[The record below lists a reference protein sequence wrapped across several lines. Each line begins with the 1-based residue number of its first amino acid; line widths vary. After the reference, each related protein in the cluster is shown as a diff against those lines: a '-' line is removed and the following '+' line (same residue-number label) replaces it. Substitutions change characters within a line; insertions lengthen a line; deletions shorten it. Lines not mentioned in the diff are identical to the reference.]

1 MENPSKI
8 IVSTE
13 RDEEFEKARIKRL
26 RGDCEQDFLAFKDEV
41 LEIAGKVNGL
51 GSSRFAVGHQKFYQ
65 VTPGGPRNLDLDD
78 NSLCRQTPPPPPN
91 TAKMSVLTGN
101 KDLASH
107 LSKSGGLK
115 NSRFSPRVD
124 NNVTNRFYSQ
134 SGSGE
139 SAFKA
144 NAVISTSTELKSR
157 STSLCGSAKSFTPR
171 ALEESPSSG
180 SGGVSLALC
189 SNTVV
194 KDFVVKKPTPEKLI
208 EQRLLA
214 DFHKRMGKSQSV
226 NSPKVDSANGFIMAS
241 VLSSVTMVP
250 DAEEVT
256 TVNEKISIASQELFV
271 DIDSVA
277 ASSIPAAH
285 ITSSPVQASV
295 PGSTGSESCPLTTLS
310 QKVISGRPLMKD
322 NEFMRLLLKDKQEKD
337 LKRQSV
343 AAKQLTTQKEDFKE
357 SPNTENSAF
366 PQKQNSYTKMSNKP
380 LIPAPVNPWTTA
392 KLTQGKTLSKTDED
406 FQTFIANKAAAAA
419 EVRAQQQQQVVTQP
433 ISSKPAPRK
442 QTQAEENKEKRK
454 LAAGTAD
461 FSVLLARRFAD
472 PPIIKKEN
480 IFNKNPFAEK
490 VISAMSTLDDNHANT
505 VSSLAALKGESSQ
518 NKISHVAVHSFAPK
532 EQKASILTNT
542 QVNDPLNGKPT
553 DNVNQ
558 ADSLVSSPPF
568 WSISS
573 FSDIGDKL
581 EKAEIGTESKEGV
594 RLSETKDANL
604 ILRDWDGSWC
614 TPPIWE
620 ERGAFDSAYIPSYI
634 HEWSNNV
641 SPVQPVTIAI
651 DTSAEGFRSG
661 EYHVNNVILSKA
673 PCHEPTIP
681 DILNASNEQKRLHQT
696 AAKDVAAY
704 FKDVER
710 VRKAQEKSVI
720 ASNSHYEQQMAK
732 DPEPNSSAPK
742 IEIYLRPATEADA
755 KHVLETYNHYI
766 RESYIP
772 EDQEEVTENDILY
785 LIKVTKKDK
794 LPFVVAVKGCIPAKS
809 ANPKVKTKLPQYE
822 NIVGFGYTETRGCGL
837 TGKSDGRSRFTH
849 NMHFYVHPEYT
860 RKGIG
865 GCVLDR
871 LLVVSSRAWSSH
883 GGYNWLNPDNDPAY
897 GHGCG
902 ARCHQLII
910 EVPVKKDDLNYEWM
924 KKFLR
929 SFWFVD
935 ETRFISVG
943 RTSVLKSPVEWLDVV
958 HFQKEVEH
966 SGEFT
971 HMV

>member
-65 VTPGGPRNLDLDD
+65 TNTSTATKHGENERIDRKQGPGLPFI
-78 NSLCRQTPPPPPN
+78 
-91 TAKMSVLTGN
+91 KV
-101 KDLASH
+101 
-107 LSKSGGLK
+107 GGLK

-124 NNVTNRFYSQ
+124 DNVTNRFYSQ

-139 SAFKA
+139 SALKA

-214 DFHKRMGKSQSV
+214 DFHKRMGKSQSF

-250 DAEEVT
+250 DAEEAT
-256 TVNEKISIASQELFV
+256 TVNEKNSIASQELFV

-295 PGSTGSESCPLTTLS
+295 SGSTGSESCPLTTLS

-337 LKRQSV
+337 LKRQS
-343 AAKQLTTQKEDFKE
+343 EDFKVNIQRVESGTTPPSLQPRTSTNGGVNSNNNNTSEHNLE

-542 QVNDPLNGKPT
+542 QVNDPLNGKLT

-755 KHVLETYNHYI
+755 KH
-766 RESYIP
+766 
-772 EDQEEVTENDILY
+772 DQEEVTENDILY

-849 NMHFYVHPEYT
+849 NMHFYVHPEYI

>member
-115 NSRFSPRVD
+115 NSRCKHPSLHRFFRLLTVPVSPRVD
-124 NNVTNRFYSQ
+124 DNVTNRFYSQ

-139 SAFKA
+139 SALKA

-295 PGSTGSESCPLTTLS
+295 LGSTGSESCPLTTLS

-343 AAKQLTTQKEDFKE
+343 AAKQLTTQKEDFKG
-357 SPNTENSAF
+357 
-366 PQKQNSYTKMSNKP
+366 
-380 LIPAPVNPWTTA
+380 I
-392 KLTQGKTLSKTDED
+392 
-406 FQTFIANKAAAAA
+406 
-419 EVRAQQQQQVVTQP
+419 
-433 ISSKPAPRK
+433 
-442 QTQAEENKEKRK
+442 
-454 LAAGTAD
+454 
-461 FSVLLARRFAD
+461 
-472 PPIIKKEN
+472 
-480 IFNKNPFAEK
+480 
-490 VISAMSTLDDNHANT
+490 
-505 VSSLAALKGESSQ
+505 
-518 NKISHVAVHSFAPK
+518 
-532 EQKASILTNT
+532 
-542 QVNDPLNGKPT
+542 
-553 DNVNQ
+553 
-558 ADSLVSSPPF
+558 
-568 WSISS
+568 
-573 FSDIGDKL
+573 
-581 EKAEIGTESKEGV
+581 
-594 RLSETKDANL
+594 
-604 ILRDWDGSWC
+604 
-614 TPPIWE
+614 
-620 ERGAFDSAYIPSYI
+620 
-634 HEWSNNV
+634 
-641 SPVQPVTIAI
+641 
-651 DTSAEGFRSG
+651 
-661 EYHVNNVILSKA
+661 YH
-673 PCHEPTIP
+673 
-681 DILNASNEQKRLHQT
+681 
-696 AAKDVAAY
+696 
-704 FKDVER
+704 F
-710 VRKAQEKSVI
+710 
-720 ASNSHYEQQMAK
+720 
-732 DPEPNSSAPK
+732 
-742 IEIYLRPATEADA
+742 
-755 KHVLETYNHYI
+755 
-766 RESYIP
+766 
-772 EDQEEVTENDILY
+772 
-785 LIKVTKKDK
+785 
-794 LPFVVAVKGCIPAKS
+794 
-809 ANPKVKTKLPQYE
+809 
-822 NIVGFGYTETRGCGL
+822 
-837 TGKSDGRSRFTH
+837 
-849 NMHFYVHPEYT
+849 
-860 RKGIG
+860 
-865 GCVLDR
+865 
-871 LLVVSSRAWSSH
+871 
-883 GGYNWLNPDNDPAY
+883 
-897 GHGCG
+897 
-902 ARCHQLII
+902 
-910 EVPVKKDDLNYEWM
+910 
-924 KKFLR
+924 
-929 SFWFVD
+929 
-935 ETRFISVG
+935 
-943 RTSVLKSPVEWLDVV
+943 
-958 HFQKEVEH
+958 
-966 SGEFT
+966 
-971 HMV
+971 